1 MKHSKSDLINFKY
14 NLIRK
19 EKYSAKKIFQ
29 IRLSII
35 ECIRSIWKMS
45 GKRTPIIFRKV
56 YPLSIRHKSPIITTT
71 NFDISTNKQI
81 NNRITDNLTKQ
92 ISTYSFHTARES
104 LSNLSVNIIR
114 KVVIYN

>member
-1 MKHSKSDLINFKY
+1 MKHSKSDLINIKY

-35 ECIRSIWKMS
+35 ECIRSIWKIS
-45 GKRTPIIFRKV
+45 AKRTPIIFRKV
-56 YPLSIRHKSPIITTT
+56 YPLSIRHKSSIITTI
-71 NFDISTNKQI
+71 NQQI
-81 NNRITDNLTKQ
+81 NNRIIDNLTKQ
-92 ISTYSFHTARES
+92 ISTHSFHTARES

-114 KVVIYN
+114 KVIIYD